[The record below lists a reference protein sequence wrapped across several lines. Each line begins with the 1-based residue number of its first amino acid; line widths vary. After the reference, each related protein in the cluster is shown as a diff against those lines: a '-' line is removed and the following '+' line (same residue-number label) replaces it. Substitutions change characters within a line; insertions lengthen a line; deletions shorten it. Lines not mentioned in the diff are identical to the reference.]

1 MTEDSYLREERRRA
15 KEIDSLSDAA
25 KKAIN
30 PFLNKVVTSFLTA
43 IKDKE
48 TEVKNVKKEDYG
60 SIFPEETE
68 DAVAATAEGYV
79 HAVEQL
85 IASSY
90 MLGMIHAD
98 EDNPRNGKSMTAADE
113 AQEEIPA
120 ITFEKAKDFLA
131 SKIPMTKSAWL
142 KLEPKLRFR
151 AFTVAKLGQAE
162 LIDRVKRE
170 LARSLEEGTGYA
182 ETWNNIWDLADNSI
196 GDFSPWYWETVFRTN
211 TQSAYVAGKLQ
222 QYEGTGAKAYQLMV
236 IDDSRTTDIC
246 RNLLRK
252 SGYGMVLPVEH
263 DFWKKYGFPPYH
275 FNCRTSIRAVYSSQ
289 IGGRSGQK
297 LDNIKM
303 SGFENFKPQEGFGGN
318 PVDGDWWKLSEEL
331 KKRSEKLGVKK
342 EIEQAEKKAEN
353 ELILGDFIQDIKDDD
368 KEIFYEDYKKIS
380 DNAKFFIDKYG
391 QKMHMNCYEKTNGYF
406 SPYDNTLHF
415 NLLKKSKKSMDVG
428 FNNNMVTF
436 LHEFGHWLDYNALDV
451 PLREKMPN
459 LKKLLKQ
466 DALEYVNQFS
476 SDIAVKTF
484 DRNSV
489 KEKNLMKKISMNI
502 SEKSSTNSSV
512 SDIFEGITNGKI
524 VDGYG
529 HGKNYWKRPKAV
541 EKEAIAEMF
550 EAMACGGKREAAMRK
565 YFPSAFGYFESIMKD
580 LL

>member
-1 MTEDSYLREERRRA
+1 MV
-15 KEIDSLSDAA
+15 KG
-25 KKAIN
+25 
-30 PFLNKVVTSFLTA
+30 FLTA
-43 IKDKE
+43 IKEKE
-48 TEVKNVKKEDYG
+48 NQIKNVKKEDYG
-60 SIFPEETE
+60 SVFPEETA

-98 EDNPRNGKSMTAADE
+98 EEKPRKDKSFTAADE

-120 ITFEKAKDFLA
+120 ITFEKAKEFLA
-131 SKIPMTKSAWL
+131 SKIPLTKSEWL

-162 LIDRVKRE
+162 LIDRVKWE
-170 LARSLEEGTGYA
+170 LVRSLEEGTGYA
-182 ETWNNIWDLADNSI
+182 ETWNNIRELAENSI
-196 GDFSPWYWETVFRTN
+196 GDFNPWYWETVFRTN

-246 RNLLRK
+246 RNLLRQ

-275 FNCRTSIRAVYSSQ
+275 FNCRTSVRAVYSSQ

-318 PVDGDWWKLSEEL
+318 PVDNGNWWKLSEEL

-353 ELILGDFIQDIKDDD
+353 ELIQGDFIQDIKADD
-368 KEIFYEDYKKIS
+368 KDIFYEDYKKIS
-380 DNAKFFIDKYG
+380 DNAKLFIDKYG
-391 QKMHMNCYEKTNGYF
+391 QKMHMKCYEKTNGYF

-415 NLLKKSKKSMDVG
+415 NLLKKSKESMDVG

-502 SEKSSTNSSV
+502 SEKASTNSSV
-512 SDIFEGITNGKI
+512 SDIFEGITNGKV